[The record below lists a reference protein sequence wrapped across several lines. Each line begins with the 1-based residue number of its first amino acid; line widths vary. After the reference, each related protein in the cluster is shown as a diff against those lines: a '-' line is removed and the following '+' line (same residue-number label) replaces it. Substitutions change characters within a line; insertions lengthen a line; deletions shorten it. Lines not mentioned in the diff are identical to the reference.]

1 MGELLY
7 SDEVYAIQGAIFEV
21 YRLIGTGFLEAVY
34 QECLERELAA
44 RGIPSKA
51 QARINIS
58 YKGEQLKQYYE
69 ADIVCYDKIIL
80 ELKAVKNLL
89 PEHQA
94 QLYNYLRATN
104 MKLGLLVNFCHYPG
118 VEIKRIAL

>member
-1 MGELLY
+1 M
-7 SDEVYAIQGAIFEV
+7 IGA
-21 YRLIGTGFLEAVY
+21 GFLDAVY

-44 RGIPSKA
+44 RGIPFKA
-51 QARINIS
+51 QERINIS
-58 YKGEQLKQYYE
+58 YKGELLKQYYE
-69 ADIVCYDKIIL
+69 ADIVCYGKIIL

-104 MKLGLLVNFCHYPG
+104 MKLGLLVNFSHYPG